1 MKLPKSPDTPD
12 YISSIS
18 LEGVNP
24 ERGLFVLG
32 KQAWKD
38 SDLNEKFMR
47 IDRMFIPD
55 KARMVNPDIL
65 RDIVKSRS
73 KDKKNRAIDLNTKGL
88 LYQDEIKK
96 GVLLDI
102 CGMIKTKEFT
112 NMPIHSCE
120 RQIAYHQPIPKH
132 HSTAGYRTCPEPL
145 LTPSVTNTASDTS
158 ALEHKLIIFHMPF
171 EELTKPQGCF
181 TSSDGTIRRNFT
193 IAEILSFY
201 FEDKSFPNHQDPT
214 NLNWEDPNLL
224 RGGVFLIPMT
234 MPDNSVSYYCIL
246 NIDEESNRRQPVTQL
261 FVDWFDTLDLYNEH
275 QDDYWIGIAGNY
287 ASFCFI
293 EEWSVYIGKN
303 AELLTDPFK
312 KVYQEEVLES
322 MIL

>member
-73 KDKKNRAIDLNTKGL
+73 KDKISKAIDLNTKGL

-96 GVLLDI
+96 GVLLDV
-102 CGMIKTKEFT
+102 CGMVKTKEFT
-112 NMPIHSCE
+112 DIPIRACE
-120 RQIAYHQPIPKH
+120 GHLVYHQAIPKDK
-132 HSTAGYRTCPEPL
+132 STAGYRTCPEPL
-145 LTPSVTNTASDTS
+145 LAPSVTNPTADTS
-158 ALEHKLIIFHMPF
+158 AIEHKLVVFHMP
-171 EELTKPQGCF
+171 P
-181 TSSDGTIRRNFT
+181 
-193 IAEILSFY
+193 
-201 FEDKSFPNHQDPT
+201 
-214 NLNWEDPNLL
+214 
-224 RGGVFLIPMT
+224 
-234 MPDNSVSYYCIL
+234 
-246 NIDEESNRRQPVTQL
+246 PV
-261 FVDWFDTLDLYNEH
+261 
-275 QDDYWIGIAGNY
+275 AP
-287 ASFCFI
+287 
-293 EEWSVYIGKN
+293 K
-303 AELLTDPFK
+303 
-312 KVYQEEVLES
+312 
-322 MIL
+322 